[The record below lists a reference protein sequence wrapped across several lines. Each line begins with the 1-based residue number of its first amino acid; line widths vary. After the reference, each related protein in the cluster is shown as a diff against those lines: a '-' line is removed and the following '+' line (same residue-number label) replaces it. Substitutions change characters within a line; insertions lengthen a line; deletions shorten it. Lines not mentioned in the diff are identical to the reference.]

1 MQKREIEFDKDGKPF
16 ISVALRGYA
25 LLQDPKL
32 NKGSAF
38 TSEER
43 KIFGINGRLPNRIE
57 TLQEQIKR
65 SYEQY
70 QEKQSDLQKNIYLNA
85 LHDNNEVLFYALLKA
100 HLEEMLPIVY
110 TPTVAEAVETF
121 SLELRRSRGLFVAYP
136 DIDDIDAI
144 LDQRL
149 NKEIDLILV
158 TDGEGVL
165 GIGDWGVGGMH
176 ICIGKFMVY
185 TACSGLNPNRVLPI
199 QLDVGTNNEKLLKDP
214 DYLGWRH
221 ERVTGKDYDN
231 FIDKFVKAVQKKFPT
246 VYLHWEDFGR
256 NNARK
261 NLLRYRDSMATFNDD
276 MQGTGATALACVLS
290 GLIAKKENI
299 KDQRVVF
306 LGAGTAGCGIADQ
319 FCQAMMADGLSETDA
334 RKNFWL
340 VDRQGLLLKNTA
352 ELADFQE
359 PYARDPKEI
368 ENWKVEN
375 KSNITLTEVIKNI
388 NPTILVGCSTVQG
401 AFTKEI
407 VQSMA
412 ANCER
417 PIILPL
423 SNPTNHCEAT
433 AEDLM
438 NWTDGKVLMAL
449 GSPFPPVNFKG
460 KTYPVSQSNNAF
472 VFPGLGRG
480 IIVSKAKRVS
490 DEMIHAACEALSV
503 VSPARK
509 DPTAPLLP
517 NIANAADVADSIAL
531 AVANKAREQGL
542 ATVDERVDFEKALKA
557 QKWAPQYLPY
567 KAISPVSA
575 EDQKCFGS

>member
-1 MQKREIEFDKDGKPF
+1 MQSREIVLDEHGNPYIPVK
-16 ISVALRGYA
+16 LRSYA

-38 TSEER
+38 TYEER
-43 KIFGINGRLPNRIE
+43 KAFKLNGRLPNRVE
-57 TLQEQIKR
+57 TLSEQVKR
-65 SYEQY
+65 VYAQF
-70 QEKQSDLQKNIYLNA
+70 QEKQTDLQKNIFLNA
-85 LHDNNEVLFYALLKA
+85 LHDNNEVLFYALLKT

-121 SLELRRSRGLFVAYP
+121 SLELRRSRGLFIAYP
-136 DIDDIDAI
+136 DIDDVEAI
-144 LDQRL
+144 LDQRM
-149 NKEIDLILV
+149 NVDIDLILV

-176 ICIGKFMVY
+176 ICIGKLMVY
-185 TACSGLNPNRVLPI
+185 TACSGLHPNRVLPI
-199 QLDVGTNNEKLLKDP
+199 QLDAGTNNEKLLKDP

-221 ERVTGKDYDN
+221 ERITGKAYDD
-231 FIDKFVKAVQKKFPT
+231 FIDKFVKAVLKKFPQ

-256 NNARK
+256 DNARK
-261 NLLRYRDSMATFNDD
+261 NLLRYRDEMATFNDD

-290 GLIAKKENI
+290 GLISKKENI
-299 KDQRVVF
+299 KNQRVVF

-319 FCQAMMADGLSETDA
+319 FYQAMISEGLSENEA

-352 ELADFQE
+352 GLVSFQE

-368 ENWKVEN
+368 ENWTVAN
-375 KSNITLTEVIKNI
+375 KNNITLREVVDNI
-388 NPTILVGCSTVQG
+388 HPTILVGCSTVHG
-401 AFTKEI
+401 AFTQDI
-407 VQSMA
+407 VKSMA
-412 ANCER
+412 AHCER

-438 NWTDGKVLMAL
+438 HWTDGKVLMAL

-460 KTYPVSQSNNAF
+460 KIYPVSQSNNAF
-472 VFPGLGRG
+472 IFPGLGRG
-480 IIVSKAKRVS
+480 IIAAKARRVS
-490 DEMIHAACEALSV
+490 DEMIRAACEALSLA
-503 VSPARK
+503 SPARK
-509 DPTAPLLP
+509 NPADPLLP

-531 AVANKAREQGL
+531 AVAEMARKQGL
-542 ATVDERVDFEKALKA
+542 SRVDDNLDFKKILAE
-557 QKWAPQYLPY
+557 QKWEPAYLPY
-567 KAISPVSA
+567 RAV
-575 EDQKCFGS
+575 